1 MRARPIDVSAT
12 DISAVHGRD
21 PEELVADRCTAAAAA
36 LARSSAVAL
45 GTVSSNLPAAIEE
58 MQAGQASFKVDA
70 VRGWLLL
77 RLIGPGRQA
86 LDAVVAGSSRL
97 S

>member
-1 MRARPIDVSAT
+1 MTCRQLTFLPCMAMTRRSWLLT
-12 DISAVHGRD
+12 
-21 PEELVADRCTAAAAA
+21 VAPPPPRRW
-36 LARSSAVAL
+36 LARSPAVAL

-77 RLIGPGRQA
+77 RFIGPDRRA
-86 LDAVVAGSSRL
+86 LDAVLAGSSRL